1 MFGFPLEEEFLNRI
15 GIKIEG
21 IMKGQTSFGKAFE
34 INRDTSIYGTFAEI
48 GAGQETVNF
57 FYKAGLASQTVA
69 KSMSAYDMTVSDE
82 IYGKQNRYVCKD
94 RLINMLN
101 HEYRLLEKRLKN
113 KQGNKTCFFAYAVTA
128 VTSNKK
134 TSKSTDNNQYAW
146 MGLRFQ
152 SKPKGALNNVL
163 FHVSCLDKSRL
174 QQHEALGILG
184 VNLIHASFY
193 CNSSSKRFITALSE
207 NLSGTRLEIHGLTC
221 SGPAF
226 KKFSN
231 LTLNLEVLS
240 QKASPL
246 AFFPNSKSS
255 EFLSDVV
262 FEKSVVILYGE
273 SSLFK
278 IFQKQKSKFLKTLN
292 LTEKNTVCIHFIPKD
307 KLKLSKFQSYKFPLL
322 IAEDQTLEQ
331 LKKLVS
337 LYTFKSCHFIID
349 ESYFKL
355 KMFNSNIYNSS
366 CFLKILGELF
376 DTKTKLAVL
385 PQNQNFSV
393 RTYKLK
399 DNQMLKDYLVE
410 KKQIVDLH
418 V

>member
-1 MFGFPLEEEFLNRI
+1 
-15 GIKIEG
+15 
-21 IMKGQTSFGKAFE
+21 MKGQTSFGKAFE
-34 INRDTSIYGTFAEI
+34 INRNLSIYGTFAEI

-113 KQGNKTCFFAYAVTA
+113 KQGNKTCFFAFAVTA

-134 TSKSTDNNQYAW
+134 STKSVSNSQHAW

-174 QQHEALGILG
+174 QQHEALGTLG
-184 VNLIHASFY
+184 VNLIHSSFY
-193 CNSSSKRFITALSE
+193 CNSSPKEFITALSE
-207 NLSGTRLEIHGLTC
+207 NLSGSRLEIHGMTG

-226 KKFSN
+226 KKFSD
-231 LTLNLEVLS
+231 LALNLEVLS

-246 AFFPNSKSS
+246 AFFPNFKNS
-255 EFLSDVV
+255 EFLSDAV

-273 SSLFK
+273 QSLFK
-278 IFQKQKSKFLKTLN
+278 MFQKHKSKFLNSIN
-292 LTEKNTVCIHFIPKD
+292 LTEKNTVCIHFIPKE

-322 IAEDQTLEQ
+322 IAEDQTLEE
-331 LKKLVS
+331 LKKLIS
-337 LYTFKSCHFIID
+337 LCTSKPCHFIID
-349 ESYFKL
+349 ESYFKS
-355 KMFNSNIYNSS
+355 KMFNSSFYGSAYV
-366 CFLKILGELF
+366 LKVLGELF
-376 DTKTKLAVL
+376 DKNTKLAVL
-385 PQNQNFSV
+385 PQSQKFSV
-393 RTYKLK
+393 KAYKLK
-399 DNQMLKDYLVE
+399 DNQILKDYLVE
-410 KKQIVDLH
+410 KKQILDLL